1 MISQKIS
8 INVRNY
14 EFSGV
19 NYTGL
24 SPLLIR
30 LSHMESERG
39 SGKKYQ
45 EVRR

>member
-8 INVRNY
+8 INIRNY
-14 EFSGV
+14 EFSGI

-30 LSHMESERG
+30 FIHMESEGGR
-39 SGKKYQ
+39 GKKYQ